1 MELKDLKVKDVL
13 TSSMYE
19 AELIKQMEIEETMQ
33 TRAIRQG
40 VTRRT
45 VLDRLRARNVW
56 KSDALL
62 LLYVRI
68 LDKSLT
74 GYSAAERKFINDV
87 CWLAYRR
94 TMRKAMREEQEGLN
108 EMKE

>member
-1 MELKDLKVKDVL
+1 MEIKDLTIADVL
-13 TSSMYE
+13 KS
-19 AELIKQMEIEETMQ
+19 AEYDKQLRRQMEIEETMQ
-33 TRAIRQG
+33 TRVIKAGI
-40 VTRRT
+40 TRRT

-94 TMRKAMREEQEGLN
+94 TIRKAMREEKEGLN
-108 EMKE
+108 EIKE